1 MTRSPAGL
9 SIVGR
14 LCGGWTLLVLAFL
27 YLPIALLILYSFNDA
42 GPVGHWHG
50 VTLRWYADLLHNP
63 PLITAA
69 KNSLAVAAVS
79 TVLSTILGT
88 AGAWLA
94 YRYPLRIWKVPVGR
108 SVLSLAY
115 VPIVMPDVVMGIS
128 LLVLFAVLFRTGPA
142 DAVNGWFTA
151 RGHDPLL
158 KLGLG
163 TLVLA
168 HVTFCFPFVMVAVR
182 ARLAGLDPSLEEA
195 AQDLGATPAGAFVR
209 VILPFLLPAVVSGG
223 LMAFTLSIDELI
235 VSSFTKGDRET
246 LPTVVYGMAKVG
258 LRPTLNA
265 ISAVFVVFTMAVMVV
280 AEWLRRPPAGA
291 AAEG

>member
-1 MTRSPAGL
+1 MPVVARF
-9 SIVGR
+9 
-14 LCGGWTLLVLAFL
+14 CGAWTGIVLAFL
-27 YLPIALLILYSFNDA
+27 YLPIALLVIYSFNCTGLSA
-42 GPVGHWHG
+42 GWHG
-50 VTLRWYADLLHNP
+50 ATLRAYVDLLHDQQ
-63 PLITAA
+63 IRTAA
-69 KNSLAVAAVS
+69 KNSLAVAAVT
-79 TVLSTILGT
+79 TVLSTLLGT

-94 YRYPLRIWKVPVGR
+94 YRYTFRLGRLPVGR
-108 SVLSLAY
+108 PLLSLAY

-151 RGHDPLL
+151 RGHEPLL

-195 AQDLGATPAGAFVR
+195 AQDLGATPAGAFAR
-209 VILPFLLPAVVSGG
+209 VIVPFLLPAIASGA
-223 LMAFTLSIDELI
+223 LMAFTLSLDELI

-246 LPTVVYGMAKVG
+246 LPTVIYGMAKVG

-265 ISAVFVVFTMAVMVV
+265 VSAVFVVFTAIVMAV
-280 AEWLRRPPAGA
+280 AEWLRRPAPG
-291 AAEG
+291 GVT

>member
-1 MTRSPAGL
+1 MARTPTGFSF
-9 SIVGR
+9 VHR
-14 LCGGWTLLVLAFL
+14 LFGMWTALILAFL
-27 YLPIALLILYSFNDA
+27 YLPIALLILYSFNNT
-42 GPVGHWHG
+42 GLSLHWHG
-50 VTLRWYADLLHNP
+50 ATLRWYADAWHNDQ
-63 PLITAA
+63 LRTAA
-69 KNSLAVAAVS
+69 KNSLAVAAVATLLS
-79 TVLSTILGT
+79 TVLGT

-94 YRYPLRIWKVPVGR
+94 YRYPLKIGRVPVGR

-115 VPIVMPDVVMGIS
+115 VPIVMPDVVMGVS

-182 ARLAGLDPSLEEA
+182 ARLNGLDPSLEEA
-195 AQDLGATPAGAFVR
+195 AQDLGATPAVAFVR
-209 VILPFLLPAVVSGG
+209 VILPYLLPAVASGA
-223 LMAFTLSIDELI
+223 LMAFTLSVDELI

-265 ISAVFVVFTMAVMVV
+265 ISAVFVVFTMVVMAV
-280 AEWLRRPPAGA
+280 AEWLRRPVPG
-291 AAEG
+291 GLT